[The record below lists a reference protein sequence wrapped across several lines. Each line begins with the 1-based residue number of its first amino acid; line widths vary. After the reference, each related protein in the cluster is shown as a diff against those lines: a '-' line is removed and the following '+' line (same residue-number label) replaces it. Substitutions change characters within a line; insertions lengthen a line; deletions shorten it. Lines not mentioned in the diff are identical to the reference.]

1 MFLLLQYPG
10 EKARDVKDH
19 PELPGKVR
27 LELWFGLAKEEAAWS
42 ARARARSEA
51 WFFSLNLFAET
62 VSSWFFKPNY
72 FILCS
77 TRDKDKSQTFDLYCG
92 RDNTFL
98 ERQILSENFD

>member
-42 ARARARSEA
+42 ARARSEA
-51 WFFSLNLFAET
+51 SLNLFAET
-62 VSSWFFKPNY
+62 VSSWFFKP
-72 FILCS
+72 
-77 TRDKDKSQTFDLYCG
+77 T
-92 RDNTFL
+92 
-98 ERQILSENFD
+98 